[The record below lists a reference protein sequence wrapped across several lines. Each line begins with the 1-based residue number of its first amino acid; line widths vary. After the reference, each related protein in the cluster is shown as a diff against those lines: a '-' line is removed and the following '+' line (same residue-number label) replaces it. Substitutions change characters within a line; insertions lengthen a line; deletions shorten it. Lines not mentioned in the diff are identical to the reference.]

1 MGEAEWGK
9 GEEEEV
15 EEGEEGGG
23 EGEGEE
29 KQEGRGNMIEIFFK
43 KDFCYMPWEYLLF
56 RVSCF
61 PKEFLF
67 IKK

>member
-1 MGEAEWGK
+1 
-9 GEEEEV
+9 V

-43 KDFCYMPWEYLLF
+43 KDFCYMSWEYLLF